1 MKKLLLALSIVFILS
16 AFIILVMSCD
26 DTIGLGDDPV
36 PENLFA
42 GGEWEQIIN
51 DSMPWFRVHR
61 KLSFTVN
68 TFALYEERQDSSITY
83 TGTYSL
89 FYEGEYHSTTKI
101 KFTSDEPTLNGEISY
116 SFAPIVYNGEQL
128 YPDNS
133 VTFFIDSSFPI
144 NGYYTPT
151 NN

>member
-1 MKKLLLALSIVFILS
+1 MKKILS
-16 AFIILVMSCD
+16 LIFIFCIILVIGCD
-26 DTIGLGDDPV
+26 DTIGLGSGSK

-51 DSMPWFRVHR
+51 DSMTWFRVHR
-61 KLSFTVN
+61 KLSFTEN
-68 TFALYEERQDSSITY
+68 KFALYEERQDSNITY
-83 TGTYSL
+83 NGTYSL

-101 KFTSDEPTLNGEISY
+101 KFTSDEPTLNGEIGYAFGSIY
-116 SFAPIVYNGEQL
+116 DGHGNL

-133 VTFFIDSSFPI
+133 VAFNIDSSFPI
-144 NGYYTPT
+144 NGVYTPT